1 MAFHALARSPRSFCA
16 NEGHYGNARVAN
28 AITESGSKSR
38 ELATAKRFPNALLT
52 SRNGRSGE
60 GHVKIGAGAESIVN
74 SREKGRKRPGSNMNG
89 LPLSPTPDWTTSF
102 ITWQLAPFQN
112 VLPAMP
118 GSTVQ
123 ACCEMVRSEA
133 QHCKCTV
140 SVPLV
145 PSSVYLI

>member
-1 MAFHALARSPRSFCA
+1 MAFHALARSLRSFCA

-28 AITESGSKSR
+28 AITESGLKSR

-52 SRNGRSGE
+52 SPFVGAERSGE

-123 ACCEMVRSEA
+123 ACCEMVRDTA
-133 QHCKCTV
+133 LQQLF
-140 SVPLV
+140 PFL
-145 PSSVYLI
+145 